1 MIPGPRREKPPGE
14 RPLRLLRRRSPG
26 RGGKPVAGLR
36 PLGSLD
42 DVYRWRQRC
51 GRIPVFLPQ
60 VRSSGRLPDRDL
72 PQRQR
77 LRVASGGQHGPGDHR
92 PVLDIGSRFFQIATS
107 TSTGLAPSVPGPVE
121 GDEIVGAAFSASA
134 LFFAFWMYEPFRNW
148 RWSPITRARGTAHHA
163 TQSDS
168 SPRKCQASFTRGGS
182 AIRMPGSR
190 SNITRSA
197 ACISRRASGAPT
209 QA

>member
-1 MIPGPRREKPPGE
+1 VRADTGFPASSSIQWTTTRSRR
-14 RPLRLLRRRSPG
+14 
-26 RGGKPVAGLR
+26 
-36 PLGSLD
+36 
-42 DVYRWRQRC
+42 
-51 GRIPVFLPQ
+51 
-60 VRSSGRLPDRDL
+60 

-77 LRVASGGQHGPGDHR
+77 LRVARGGQHGLRDHR
-92 PVLDIGSRFFQIATS
+92 PVLLDIGSRFFQIATN
-107 TSTGLAPSVPGPVE
+107 TSTGLAPSMPGPVA
-121 GDEIVGAAFSASA
+121 GDEIVGAAFSAGA
-134 LFFAFWMYEPFRNW
+134 LFFAFRTYEPFRNW
-148 RWSPITRARGTAHHA
+148 RWSPITLARGTAHQA

-190 SNITRSA
+190 SNSTRSA